1 MELERFRAGMG
12 RLLASLPHRA
22 GADIDRAL
30 LVREYHEAVRQ
41 CAWITTDVWER
52 AIPTIIRTEQW
63 FPPVVTLL
71 RACADAEDE
80 LQRERA
86 RVEVVP
92 EVPDVLPTWLSV
104 DDQRAL
110 VPNTLEA
117 SIERGEWD
125 RVWAHATLIARRR
138 REYATERAAHYR
150 IALGP
155 ATARDKLAP
164 VIAAGADVARF
175 DAWPLV
181 SVGDVD
187 DELRA
192 MSAKPARTKGALRG
206 TLEAALRHRLRFEA

>member
-1 MELERFRAGMG
+1 MG

-41 CAWITTDVWER
+41 CAWITTDVWDR

-63 FPPVVTLL
+63 FPTVVTLL
-71 RACADAEDE
+71 RCCAEAEDE

-86 RVEVVP
+86 RVEVVA

-117 SIERGEWD
+117 
-125 RVWAHATLIARRR
+125 
-138 REYATERAAHYR
+138 
-150 IALGP
+150 
-155 ATARDKLAP
+155 
-164 VIAAGADVARF
+164 
-175 DAWPLV
+175 
-181 SVGDVD
+181 
-187 DELRA
+187 
-192 MSAKPARTKGALRG
+192 
-206 TLEAALRHRLRFEA
+206 